1 MIVGGQSCES
11 CAAAVALAG
20 PPRNLTHFEFVGA
33 LQTYFAGSRVAW
45 SDVVERYTQRL
56 ATEGRWRTLA
66 RIMSDS
72 GHACSAQLH
81 ALVAVHKSLLPRH
94 RRDVLPTHC
103 LICAQARRG
112 GRLDLRI

>member
-1 MIVGGQSCES
+1 MDNFGGKPIFNSLDDNRS
-11 CAAAVALAG
+11 GRVNV
-20 PPRNLTHFEFVGA
+20 REFVDA

-45 SDVVERYTQRL
+45 SDVVARYAPRV
-56 ATEGRWRTLA
+56 ATESRWRTLA

-81 ALVAVHKSLLPRH
+81 AHDAVHKLWPPRH